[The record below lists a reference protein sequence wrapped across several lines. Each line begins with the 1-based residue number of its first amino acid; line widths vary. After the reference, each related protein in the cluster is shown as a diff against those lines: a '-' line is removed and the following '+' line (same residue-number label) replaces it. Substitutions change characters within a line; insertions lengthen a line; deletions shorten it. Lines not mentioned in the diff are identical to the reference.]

1 MRLATAAL
9 CIVSLL
15 GAGAARAQW
24 ADALPLPG
32 GTLRLAVGGSYAQWD
47 SRGGESLGAPFTTD
61 LPRTDFAPLDALVSP
76 LETFLR
82 GTDGLSGA
90 DPAASAAGLTFG
102 TLELEATAKQT
113 RVPFT
118 AELGLTNRIAIG
130 LGLTLEKDRADLTR
144 SALLGGNVGVN
155 PDPTGNAAILAM
167 IDSSYTTL
175 GMAPFLPDSTSALGQ
190 ELLRRAAAALGTD
203 STGLRLPGG
212 PAFGNAALG
221 VDSLLLDGLVPTLGF
236 RPRYAEAGVR
246 LQLLG
251 TGPRVPTPL
260 SLRAAASFRARFPLE
275 RERGR
280 SPLLYGSEVGITP
293 EQEAELRA
301 DLELSSRLW
310 LSVGGTFTRRGE
322 GSVERLFPDPDFT
335 SPADSALLPLQ
346 FDPGDAL
353 TAQVAPHFQLTP
365 DLSFAALYAFEQ
377 RGADAASADVADVG
391 LGELVGAFGGRSAQT
406 VGFGA
411 RYSTLPGWYR
421 SGGTLP
427 VDVEITYRRV
437 ISGSGGVPD
446 ASRWEITGRAY
457 QGLWGSGPGIG
468 RSPPQ

>member
-1 MRLATAAL
+1 MRLPPAL
-9 CIVSLL
+9 FCVLFL
-15 GAGAARAQW
+15 FGGTVAQAQS

-32 GTLRLAVGGSYAQWD
+32 GTLRLGVGGSYAQWD
-47 SRGGESLGAPFTTD
+47 SRDGESLGAPYAAELTAVG
-61 LPRTDFAPLDALVSP
+61 FAPLGEVVSP
-76 LETFLR
+76 LDAFLR
-82 GTDGLSGA
+82 GTDGLAGA
-90 DPAASAAGLTFG
+90 DPTASGAELTLG
-102 TLELEATAKQT
+102 SLDLEATAKRT
-113 RVPFT
+113 RVPFS
-118 AELGLTNRIAIG
+118 AELGLTSRIAIG
-130 LGLTLEKDRADLTR
+130 FGVTLEKERADITR
-144 SALLGGNVGVN
+144 TALLGANVGVN

-167 IDSSYTTL
+167 IDSAYAAL
-175 GMAPFLPDSTSALGQ
+175 GGAAFLPDSTSALGQ
-190 ELLRRAAAALGTD
+190 ELLRRVAAALGTD

-212 PAFGNAALG
+212 PALGNAALG
-221 VDSLLLDGLVPTLGF
+221 ADSLLFPELLPTLGF

-251 TGPRVPTPL
+251 TGPPLPTPRGV
-260 SLRAAASFRARFPLE
+260 RAALSARARFPLE

-446 ASRWEITGRAY
+446 ASVWEITGRAY
-457 QGLWGSGPGIG
+457 QALWGSGPGIG